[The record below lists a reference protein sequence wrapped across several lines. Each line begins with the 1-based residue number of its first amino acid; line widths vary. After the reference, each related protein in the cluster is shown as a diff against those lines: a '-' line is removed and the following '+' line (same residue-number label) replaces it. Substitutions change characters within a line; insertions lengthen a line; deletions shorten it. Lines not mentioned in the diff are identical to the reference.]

1 MATIKIKEFI
11 IKISENLEK
20 DYRSSPG
27 KPWLTLAGTTILV
40 TFLGMYYLWVYF
52 DQYQMIG
59 FAALEV
65 NDGYTLL
72 FNNLMPMIYVAL
84 ILSFFLLILVPGII
98 KNKLR
103 NSTRDESSGEA
114 TIQEESMGLSNMAVI
129 IIVLIIHSGLYVMLQ
144 VYEFGALPTIVFLV
158 GTALASYLYLKI
170 ADRAGIALAVLMC
183 FFYAHVRAIRDV
195 KLNEK
200 IKPKI
205 NLVLGSS
212 KDPILTEGN
221 KCRYI
226 IYNTSS
232 FYYIKDSCEK
242 KIYAFSTSNGEWK
255 SKTVK

>member
-1 MATIKIKEFI
+1 MTATKIKEFI
-11 IKISENLEK
+11 ISISENLEK
-20 DYRSSPG
+20 EYKTSPG
-27 KPWLTLAGTTILV
+27 KPWLTLAGSTILV
-40 TFLGMYYLWVYF
+40 TFLGMFYLWVYF

-65 NDGYTLL
+65 NDAYSLL

-98 KNKLR
+98 KNNLR
-103 NSTRDESSGEA
+103 NTTGAKLSGEV
-114 TIQEESMGLSNMAVI
+114 IGQEGSMGLSNMAVI
-129 IIVLIIHSGLYVMLQ
+129 IIILIIHAGLYVLLQ
-144 VYEFGALPTIVFLV
+144 VYEFGALPTIVFLS
-158 GTALASYLYLKI
+158 GAALASYLYLKI
-170 ADRAGIALAVLMC
+170 ANRAGIALAVLMC

-200 IKPKI
+200 IKPKV
-205 NLVLGSS
+205 NLVLSS
-212 KDPILTEGN
+212 LKDPILTERN
-221 KCRYI
+221 RCRYI

-242 KIYAFSTSNGEWK
+242 KIYAFSTSTGEWK